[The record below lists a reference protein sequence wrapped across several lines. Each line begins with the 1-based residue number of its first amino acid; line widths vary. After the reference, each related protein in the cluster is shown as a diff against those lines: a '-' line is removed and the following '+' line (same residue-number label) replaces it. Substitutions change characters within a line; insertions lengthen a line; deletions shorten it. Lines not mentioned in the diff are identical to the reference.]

1 MIIQGEMTM
10 TKYLLAH
17 DLGTSGDKATLFTA
31 DGTIVD
37 SRVSGYGVEYSH
49 GNWAEQDPEDWWR
62 AVAQSTRE
70 LLAGIDPGQV
80 AGVSFSGHMNG
91 CVLVDR
97 AGIPL
102 RKAIIWADVRA
113 DYQADTLLEKIPMK
127 RFYDITGQRAN
138 ASNSIEKLMWIRDN
152 QPEIYENSY
161 KMLQSKDYI
170 SLKLT
175 GNFVTD
181 YTDASNSNAWDIR
194 KNVWSEEILAAAGI
208 DGDKL
213 PQPVESTAVVGY
225 VTPQAAALT
234 GLREGTPV
242 VAGGGDGVCATVGAG
257 CIRQGEAYCC
267 IGSSAWV
274 SLAADQPVFDPE
286 MRTFTLKHIV
296 PGLYSPN
303 GAMQS
308 AGTSYNWMRDQIC
321 RQEQLDAPDRDAVYA
336 RINQQIQRAPA
347 GSNGLLFLPYLI
359 GERSPWWDAQ
369 AKGAFIGLKLEH
381 RREELLRSVAEGVAM
396 NLAVI
401 YEAFADQVEIKS
413 FRLIGGAAKAGM
425 WQQLLADV
433 TGQEIAIPNHLEEAT
448 SMGAAITGG
457 VGVGLFPDFS
467 VVDRFLQN
475 RSTVR
480 PNPENTAK
488 YRELLPIFQDSYR
501 ALESICK
508 RLSELETR

>member
-1 MIIQGEMTM
+1 MIQGEMMM

-17 DLGTSGDKATLFTA
+17 DLGTSGDKATLFTT
-31 DGTIVD
+31 DGAIVD
-37 SRVSGYGVEYSH
+37 SRVAGYGVEYSH
-49 GNWAEQDPEDWWR
+49 GSWAEQDPEDWWR
-62 AVAQSTRE
+62 AVAQSTRD
-70 LLAGIDPGQV
+70 LLADIDPARV

-97 AGIPL
+97 AGRPL

-138 ASNSIEKLMWIRDN
+138 ASNSIEKLMWVRDN
-152 QPEIYENSY
+152 QPEIYENTY

-194 KNVWSEEILAAAGI
+194 RNAWSEEVLAASGI

-225 VTPQAAALT
+225 VTAQAAALT
-234 GLREGTPV
+234 GLKEGTPV

-274 SLAADQPVFDPE
+274 SMATEQPVFDPE

-321 RQEQLDAPDRDAVYA
+321 LLEHVDAAGRDAVYN
-336 RINQQIQRAPA
+336 RINEQIQRAPA

-359 GERSPWWDAQ
+359 GERSPWWDPQ
-369 AKGAFIGLKLEH
+369 AKGAWIGLKLEH

-401 YEAFADQVEIKS
+401 YGAFADQVEIQS
-413 FRLIGGAAKAGM
+413 FRLIGGAAKARM
-425 WQQLLADV
+425 WQQMLADV
-433 TGQEIAIPNHLEEAT
+433 TGREIVIPNHLEEAT
-448 SMGAAITGG
+448 SMGAAITAG
-457 VGVGLFPDFS
+457 VGVGVFPDFT
-467 VVDRFLQN
+467 VVDRFVQS
-475 RSTVR
+475 STVVR
-480 PNPENTAK
+480 PHLENTEK
-488 YRELLPIFQDSYR
+488 YRELLLIFQDSYR
-501 ALESICK
+501 ALESIYE
-508 RLSELETR
+508 RLSDLERR